1 MAVYSRAL
9 TNDTIKF
16 DMSQEKNSHAES
28 ATRHKPRLVFD
39 RVIPDP
45 LITYSL
51 DAECPLLALSR
62 HR

>member
-16 DMSQEKNSHAES
+16 DMSREKNSHAES

-45 LITYSL
+45 LNNV
-51 DAECPLLALSR
+51 
-62 HR
+62 